1 MQAVRLGTRE
11 YIDTFK
17 KKKEAEP
24 DKSAPEEPP
33 IIDDLRKPLS
43 HQHPE
48 YVCSVA
54 ISHCPLICFSWI
66 FIRDTMHN
74 TTDALH

>member
-1 MQAVRLGTRE
+1 MQAVSLGTRE

-43 HQHPE
+43 HQYPG
-48 YVCSVA
+48 YVISIA
-54 ISHCPLICFSWI
+54 ISHWPQKLPFL
-66 FIRDTMHN
+66 
-74 TTDALH
+74 DALM